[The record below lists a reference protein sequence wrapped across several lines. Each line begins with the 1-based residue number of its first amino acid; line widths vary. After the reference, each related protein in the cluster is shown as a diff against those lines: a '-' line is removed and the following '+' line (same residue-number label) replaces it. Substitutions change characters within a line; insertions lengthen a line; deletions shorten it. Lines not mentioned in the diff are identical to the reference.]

1 MKRVRPIKDKQ
12 TVTPSGERTAPRI
25 EGLEIRHAKTQ
36 LDRRGE
42 LCEIYNPAWELH
54 PAPLVYAYQAT
65 VRPGEIKGWVM
76 HKIQTDRIFVSLG
89 VQRWIFFDDRRKS
102 KTYKMINSFT
112 FGERQRALLIIP
124 TGIFH
129 AVQNVGATEAMFL
142 NLPTHPYNHADP
154 DKYRLP
160 VKNDLIPF
168 NFDDDMSW

>member
-1 MKRVRPIKDKQ
+1 
-12 TVTPSGERTAPRI
+12 
-25 EGLEIRHAKTQ
+25 
-36 LDRRGE
+36 
-42 LCEIYNPAWELH
+42 
-54 PAPLVYAYQAT
+54 